1 MLIKTLLI
9 IALQF
14 VNLTLGL
21 NILMSSKDSWV
32 SKNTRHLY
40 AGLKAEGHDVRL
52 IAPLN
57 NNGHLNDASIA
68 NEKSTS
74 SKREQDGQ
82 DGQREILNGGDF
94 GHLLPVHQKYYKTIK
109 QLNNLPRGAK
119 NVILKKDLTNME
131 EKTNLVYNNYFGQDP
146 LDKSVWYVN
155 ASPLES
161 LLIAFDILLPQ
172 FEPDFKPDLV
182 LLGPDEGLSL
192 TSSTASQQPLFQ
204 ENHPNSDNGLDS
216 MMRLAMLKKYPVIG
230 VSTGDDHHIYFQDE
244 NFFNIQQGVLSKH
257 LLKKNIFTKNIKFIN
272 SRVIELINKLKASN
286 EAMLP
291 ENVALNVN
299 FPSINHDV
307 SHCTTSWKDKNN
319 NNPTFKQVV
328 YDKKYDHSK
337 HNILPKYEL
346 VNDTIRVVGEYSV
359 TADED
364 VEQQTFVDKK
374 SYYYSHILRRDTST
388 DATTDTELNSI
399 ETSGNPSQDYS
410 DNDDINQIMSNI
422 DELNVLKN
430 CGISVSVNH
439 LIKGNG
445 LDKDFF
451 DLESLFN

>member
-1 MLIKTLLI
+1 MLIKILLV

-40 AGLKAEGHDVRL
+40 AGLKAEGHNVRL

-57 NNGHLNDASIA
+57 NNGHINDAGLASGA
-68 NEKSTS
+68 
-74 SKREQDGQ
+74 SKREQGDQGE
-82 DGQREILNGGDF
+82 QREILNGGDF
-94 GHLLPVHQKYYKTIK
+94 GHLLPVHQKYYKAINK
-109 QLNNLPRGAK
+109 LNNLPRGAK
-119 NVILKKDLTNME
+119 NVILKKDLESAGDKSAET
-131 EKTNLVYNNYFGQDP
+131 VSNNYFGQDP
-146 LDKSVWYVN
+146 LDESVWYVN

-161 LLIAFDILLPQ
+161 LLIAFDVLLPQ

-192 TSSTASQQPLFQ
+192 TPSTASNQPLFH
-204 ENHPNSDNGLDS
+204 EKHPNSDNGLDS
-216 MMRLAMLKKYPVIG
+216 MMRLTMLKKYPVIG

-244 NFFNIQQGVLSKH
+244 NFFNIQQNVLSKQ
-257 LLKKNIFTKNIKFIN
+257 LLKKNVFTKNIKFIN
-272 SRVIELINKLKASN
+272 GKVIDLINKLTTS
-286 EAMLP
+286 EQGILP

-307 SHCTTSWKDKNN
+307 SHCTTSWKNKNN
-319 NNPTFKQVV
+319 NDPNFQQVV

-346 VNDTIRVVGEYSV
+346 INNTIHIVGEYSV
-359 TADED
+359 NIDED
-364 VEQQTFVDKK
+364 AEQQTFVDKK
-374 SYYYSHILRRDTST
+374 SYYYSHILRRSSST
-388 DATTDTELNSI
+388 DSLTEP
-399 ETSGNPSQDYS
+399 SGVNQDYS

-445 LDKDFF
+445 LGKDFF

>member
-1 MLIKTLLI
+1 MLIKTLLV

-21 NILMSSKDSWV
+21 NILMSSKNSWV

-40 AGLKAEGHDVRL
+40 AGLKAEGHNVKL

-57 NNGHLNDASIA
+57 NNGHITEAGLASENNGA
-68 NEKSTS
+68 
-74 SKREQDGQ
+74 SKREQGEQ
-82 DGQREILNGGDF
+82 EEKREIVNGGDF

-109 QLNNLPRGAK
+109 KLNNLPRGAK
-119 NVILKKDLTNME
+119 NVILKKDLENSDGRSTE
-131 EKTNLVYNNYFGQDP
+131 TVRNNYFGQDP
-146 LDKSVWYVN
+146 LDESVWYVN

-161 LLIAFDILLPQ
+161 LLIAFDVLLPQ

-182 LLGPDEGLSL
+182 VLGPDEGLSL
-192 TSSTASQQPLFQ
+192 TPSTSSHQPLFH
-204 ENHPNSDNGLDS
+204 ENHPNSDNVLDS
-216 MMRLAMLKKYPVIG
+216 MMRLTMLKKFPVIG

-244 NFFNIQQGVLSKH
+244 TFFNIQQNVLSKQ
-257 LLKKNIFTKNIKFIN
+257 LLKKNVFTKNIKFIN
-272 SRVIELINKLKASN
+272 ARVIDLINKLTTS
-286 EAMLP
+286 EQGILP

-307 SHCTTSWKDKNN
+307 SHCTTSWKNKNN
-319 NNPTFKQVV
+319 NDPTFKQVV

-346 VNDTIRVVGEYSV
+346 VNDTIHIVGEYRV
-359 TADED
+359 KIDED
-364 VEQQTFVDKK
+364 AEQQTFVDKK
-374 SYYYSHILRRDTST
+374 SYYYSHILRRSSST
-388 DATTDTELNSI
+388 DSTTEP
-399 ETSGNPSQDYS
+399 SGVSQDYS

-439 LIKGNG
+439 LIKGHG
-445 LDKDFF
+445 LGKDFF

>member
-57 NNGHLNDASIA
+57 NNGHFNDANLA
-68 NEKSTS
+68 NEESAS
-74 SKREQDGQ
+74 SKREQEEQ
-82 DGQREILNGGDF
+82 DEQREIVNGGDF

-109 QLNNLPRGAK
+109 ELNNLPRGAK
-119 NVILKKDLTNME
+119 NVILKKDLNSVEETN
-131 EKTNLVYNNYFGQDP
+131 VVSNNYFGQDP

-161 LLIAFDILLPQ
+161 LLIAFDVLLPQ
-172 FEPDFKPDLV
+172 FDPEFKPDLV

-192 TSSTASQQPLFQ
+192 TPTTASQQPLFQ

-244 NFFNIQQGVLSKH
+244 NFFNIQQSVLSKQ
-257 LLKKNIFTKNIKFIN
+257 LLKKNVFTKNIKFIN
-272 SRVIELINKLKASN
+272 SRVIDLINKLKTSN
-286 EAMLP
+286 EAILP
-291 ENVALNVN
+291 ENMALNVN
-299 FPSINHDV
+299 FPSMNHDV
-307 SHCTTSWKDKNN
+307 SHCTTSWKNKNSN
-319 NNPTFKQVV
+319 DPTFKQVV
-328 YDKKYDHSK
+328 YDKKYQHSK
-337 HNILPKYEL
+337 NNILPKYEL
-346 VNDTIRVVGEYSV
+346 VNDTIHIVGKYSV
-359 TADED
+359 RVDED
-364 VEQQTFVDKK
+364 VEEQTFVDKK
-374 SYYYSHILRRDTST
+374 SYYYSHILRRATSL
-388 DATTDTELNSI
+388 DATIDSESPSSQ
-399 ETSGNPSQDYS
+399 TSENPSQDYS

-445 LDKDFF
+445 LDKGFF

>member
-1 MLIKTLLI
+1 MLIKTLLV

-40 AGLKAEGHDVRL
+40 AGLKAEGHNVRL

-57 NNGHLNDASIA
+57 NNGHINDAGLASEGNGA
-68 NEKSTS
+68 
-74 SKREQDGQ
+74 SKREQGEQ
-82 DGQREILNGGDF
+82 EEQREILNGGDF
-94 GHLLPVHQKYYKTIK
+94 GHLLPVHQKYYKAIK
-109 QLNNLPRGAK
+109 KLNNLPRGAK
-119 NVILKKDLTNME
+119 NVISKKDLESADGKSAETIS
-131 EKTNLVYNNYFGQDP
+131 NNYFGQDP
-146 LDKSVWYVN
+146 LDESVWYVN

-161 LLIAFDILLPQ
+161 LLIAFDVLLPQ

-182 LLGPDEGLSL
+182 VLGPDEGLSL
-192 TSSTASQQPLFQ
+192 TPSTASHQPLFH
-204 ENHPNSDNGLDS
+204 ENHPNPDNSLDS
-216 MMRLAMLKKYPVIG
+216 MMRLTMLKKYPVIG

-244 NFFNIQQGVLSKH
+244 NFFNIQQNVLSKQ
-257 LLKKNIFTKNIKFIN
+257 LLKKNVFTKNIKFIN
-272 SRVIELINKLKASN
+272 GRVIDLINKLTTS
-286 EAMLP
+286 EQGILP

-307 SHCTTSWKDKNN
+307 SHCTTSWKNKNN
-319 NNPTFKQVV
+319 NDPTFQQVV
-328 YDKKYDHSK
+328 YDKKYDQSK
-337 HNILPKYEL
+337 HNILPKYEV
-346 VNDTIRVVGEYSV
+346 VNDSIHIVGEYSV
-359 TADED
+359 NIDED
-364 VEQQTFVDKK
+364 AEQQTFVDKK
-374 SYYYSHILRRDTST
+374 SYYYSHILRRST
-388 DATTDTELNSI
+388 DSTTEPT
-399 ETSGNPSQDYS
+399 GVSQDYS

-445 LDKDFF
+445 LGKDFF